1 MGEALRHPK
10 REPVVSRMG
19 TCTAGEVLPG
29 CGAGLVDATWSLE
42 KPHPPAHTIRPLAR
56 QTPMT
61 VAAIRVGLLL
71 LSSGVRSL
79 AAMALLHVFDR
90 ATFRTVG
97 QFQNL
102 SQHKAGHD
110 EGKSGGVCIPGSV
123 APDDNYGRIANARAG
138 KPRPF
143 FTFGQATMISAPFAG
158 TWSRFPIPP

>member
-1 MGEALRHPK
+1 
-10 REPVVSRMG
+10 MG

-29 CGAGLVDATWSLE
+29 CGAGLVDAAWSLE

-71 LSSGVRSL
+71 FSSGVRSL

-97 QFQNL
+97 EFRNL
-102 SQHKAGHD
+102 SRHEAEHD
-110 EGKSGGVCIPGSV
+110 EANGCSAWIPSSLV
-123 APDDNYGRIANARAG
+123 DAG
-138 KPRPF
+138 P
-143 FTFGQATMISAPFAG
+143 G
-158 TWSRFPIPP
+158 